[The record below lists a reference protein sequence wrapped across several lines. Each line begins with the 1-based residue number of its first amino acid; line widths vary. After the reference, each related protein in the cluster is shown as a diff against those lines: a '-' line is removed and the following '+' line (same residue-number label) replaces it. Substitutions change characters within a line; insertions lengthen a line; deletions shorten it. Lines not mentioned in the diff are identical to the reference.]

1 MKTRFFLVLITLFMV
16 SSTFSQVNLNDYKY
30 VIVPNKFDFL
40 KEKNQYQL
48 NALAQFLFRKYGF
61 NALMEGDGYPE
72 DMVLNRCLTLKSD
85 VIKDSGLFKTKLTV
99 ELKDCNDRVVYTS
112 EIGESREKEYAKAY
126 NEALREAFK
135 SLETLNYEYQPK
147 KTNVVAVQ
155 AVETK
160 AEVSKEIATLK
171 EEIASLKREKQAE
184 VKETKVAVVP
194 VKTVKSEE
202 SNVKESVSGG
212 VLYAQVIE
220 NGFQLVDSTPKVI
233 YRILKTGLE
242 NTFLVENKQA
252 IVYKKGNLWVLEYY
266 ANSALKM
273 EELNIKF

>member
-1 MKTRFFLVLITLFMV
+1 MV

>member
-1 MKTRFFLVLITLFMV
+1 MKTRLFLVLIALFMV
-16 SSTFSQVNLNDYKY
+16 SNTFSQANLNDYKY

-48 NALAQFLFRKYGF
+48 NELAQFLFKKYGF

-72 DMVLNRCLTLKSD
+72 DMALNRCLTLKSD

-126 NEALREAFK
+126 NEALRAAFK
-135 SLETLNYEYQPK
+135 SFEALNYKYQPK
-147 KTNVVAVQ
+147 ITNTVAVQ
-155 AVETK
+155 AVEAK

-184 VKETKVAVVP
+184 VTETKVATVP
-194 VKTVKSEE
+194 VKAIKSVE
-202 SNVKESVSGG
+202 SSAIESVSG
-212 VLYAQVIE
+212 VLYAQIIK
-220 NGFQLVDSTPKVI
+220 NGFQLVDSSPKVV

-252 IVYKKGNLWVLEYY
+252 IVYKKGDSWILEYY
-266 ANSALKM
+266 ADGTLKQ
-273 EELNIKF
+273 EGLNIKF